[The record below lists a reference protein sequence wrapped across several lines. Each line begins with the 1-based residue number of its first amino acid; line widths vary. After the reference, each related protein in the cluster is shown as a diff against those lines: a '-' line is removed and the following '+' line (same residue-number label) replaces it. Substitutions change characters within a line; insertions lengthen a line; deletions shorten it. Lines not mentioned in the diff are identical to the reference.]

1 MRNPKD
7 KDEVLNNC
15 DYYFEGSFDN
25 DNPVCLEIGMGK
37 GQFILNMALNNP
49 NVNYI
54 GVEKYS
60 SVASV
65 AIKKINEYKP
75 NNLKVLIGD
84 IATIEDLLDKKIDTI
99 YLNFSDPWPKD
110 RHEKRRLTS
119 YNFLSIYDRHAKR
132 RLTSINYLKVYDNL
146 FKGKPRIIQKTDND
160 LLFQFSLDEYNKYGY
175 HVNKISYDLH
185 NEDIPNIM
193 TEYEEKFS
201 NMGIKI
207 KYVDVSK

>member
-110 RHEKRRLTS
+110 RH
-119 YNFLSIYDRHAKR
+119 AKR

-146 FKGKPRIIQKTDND
+146 FKGKPHIIQKTDND
-160 LLFQFSLDEYNKYGY
+160 LLFQFSLEEYKKYGY
-175 HVNKISYDLH
+175 HINNISYDLH
-185 NEDIPNIM
+185 SENIPNIM